1 MKKIEWTK
9 QQCEELA
16 LKYDRRIRF
25 KTNHSSAYRHAYLN
39 GFLDEICSHMTF
51 KKMDR
56 LMNKEYPHQYNS
68 AVTKGLL
75 DQLFVNHKNKG
86 LVKI

>member
-9 QQCEELA
+9 KQCKELA

-25 KTNHSSAYRHAYLN
+25 KTNHSSAYRH
-39 GFLDEICSHMTF
+39 
-51 KKMDR
+51 
-56 LMNKEYPHQYNS
+56 NS
-68 AVTKGLL
+68 AVIKGLL